1 MKETLSSA
9 ILSFALLVVS
19 IPNSYSQNNCME
31 CHGEPD
37 FAKWSESGDSISLFV
52 DISQFNNS
60 AHGGFDCI
68 DCHTDAVGDPHPEKL
83 QNVNCALCHEESQ
96 QAFLEGIHGK
106 HALQGD
112 VTAPT
117 CSSCHTTHQILSSE
131 DEHSSTYPI
140 NLPQTCGA
148 CHRSGGV
155 AAARDLL
162 IDKPY
167 EKFEHG
173 VHGRALLDGNF
184 AAASCNSCHES
195 HRLLP
200 KSDPRS
206 PIFRMNISHTCGKCH
221 SDVTEVY
228 DASVHGKALQQGDFN
243 APTCT
248 NCHGEHE
255 IQSPSEPTAPTYTSH
270 IAEQTCSPCHGLL
283 KLNEKYGILPDP
295 VASYRN
301 SYHGLASLRGS
312 KVAANC
318 TSCHGV
324 HNILSTNDPNSSIHP
339 ANLVKTCGHCH
350 VNATQEFAKSY
361 IHATPESFEDRLAA
375 VVKEI
380 YIYLIVLVIGGML
393 LHNFIIWLK
402 FVRLKHQA
410 LKSSETIQRFDR
422 SWVIQHVT
430 IFITFSI
437 LVVTGFALK
446 FPDMGWVKILTFLG
460 LTEHI
465 RGVVHRVA
473 AVGMLTAGVYHL
485 YCLFLKKSWKGEIG
499 ALLPVYGDVK
509 LFLQNMKFHL
519 GIAKERPAFKRY
531 GYIEKAEYWA
541 LVWGT
546 VIMAITGFVL
556 WFPAAATIIF
566 PAWIVK
572 LSETIHY
579 YEAWLATLAI
589 VFYHMFFAIFH
600 PEDYPINLTG
610 FTGKMHEEE
619 VKERFPAWFE
629 KLKAK
634 AMKK

>member
-1 MKETLSSA
+1 M
-9 ILSFALLVVS
+9 
-19 IPNSYSQNNCME
+19 
-31 CHGEPD
+31 
-37 FAKWSESGDSISLFV
+37 
-52 DISQFNNS
+52 
-60 AHGGFDCI
+60 
-68 DCHTDAVGDPHPEKL
+68 
-83 QNVNCALCHEESQ
+83 
-96 QAFLEGIHGK
+96 
-106 HALQGD
+106 
-112 VTAPT
+112 
-117 CSSCHTTHQILSSE
+117 
-131 DEHSSTYPI
+131 
-140 NLPQTCGA
+140 
-148 CHRSGGV
+148 
-155 AAARDLL
+155 
-162 IDKPY
+162 
-167 EKFEHG
+167 
-173 VHGRALLDGNF
+173 
-184 AAASCNSCHES
+184 
-195 HRLLP
+195 LLP

-402 FVRLKHQA
+402 FVRLKYQA

-546 VIMAITGFVL
+546 VIMALTGFVL